1 MYGKGLE
8 SACAFQKKVE
18 KLPGVWNL
26 CKGTEFCS
34 FFAAADRYESF
45 WGKKKKKQDYKGGV
59 GKTPQEEWCEYSN
72 LILLV
77 LLAGRSACWNAK
89 AGKSCRIEIPVL
101 TLKLSLDVRTDVIE
115 V

>member
-18 KLPGVWNL
+18 KLLGVWNL

-45 WGKKKKKQDYKGGV
+45 WEKKKKK
-59 GKTPQEEWCEYSN
+59 
-72 LILLV
+72 
-77 LLAGRSACWNAK
+77 K
-89 AGKSCRIEIPVL
+89 AGL
-101 TLKLSLDVRTDVIE
+101 
-115 V
+115 